1 MKILSR
7 KKMLGK
13 PTCKQVEVST
23 RTVVEAQGYS
33 MLALKMADPGLSPK
47 TSGKEKKQGKVT

>member
-1 MKILSR
+1 
-7 KKMLGK
+7 MLGK
-13 PTCKQVEVST
+13 PTCKQVEVTT